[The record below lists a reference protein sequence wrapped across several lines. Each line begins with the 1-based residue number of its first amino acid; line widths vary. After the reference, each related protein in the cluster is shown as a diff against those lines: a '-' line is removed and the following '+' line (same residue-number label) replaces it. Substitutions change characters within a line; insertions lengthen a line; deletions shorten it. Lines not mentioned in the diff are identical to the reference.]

1 MGSPLGPTLANMLF
15 LYILKRI
22 GYKIVHLTLSL
33 TTTGGTLM
41 VSLFC
46 SPQHNIWKPSKIL

>member
-22 GYKIVHLTLSL
+22 EYKIVHLTLSL

-46 SPQHNIWKPSKIL
+46 SPQHNI